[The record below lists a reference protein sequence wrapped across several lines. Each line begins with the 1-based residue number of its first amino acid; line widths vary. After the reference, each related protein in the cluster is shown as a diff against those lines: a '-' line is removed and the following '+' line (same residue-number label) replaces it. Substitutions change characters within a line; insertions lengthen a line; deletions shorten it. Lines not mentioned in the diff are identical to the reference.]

1 MYILRWVIFFSLALV
16 STLNS
21 ITIDLPLV
29 KFENEYI
36 TVFDLSLARD
46 FFFRD
51 KSLTD
56 EDILNKIILIKAVIY
71 EFKRDYETSEDLNI
85 NSFKE
90 KLIEDYGGIEN
101 LKKQLKVYNMNLED
115 LSKFIKDYLFF
126 NKMKEKVLM
135 SKVIVRFDEIENYY
149 KKVYLPNQKKLNLPI
164 KPLTEAAAII
174 EKKIKLERATKLE
187 KYWKK
192 ELLSHYT
199 VIFFR

>member
-1 MYILRWVIFFSLALV
+1 MYILRWVIFFSFALA

-36 TVFDLSLARD
+36 TAFDLSLARD

-51 KSLTD
+51 KSFTD
-56 EDILNKIILIKAVIY
+56 EDILNKLVLIKAVIY

-101 LKKQLKVYNMNLED
+101 LKKQLEMYNLNLED

-149 KKVYLPNQKKLNLPI
+149 KKIYLPNQKKLNLPI